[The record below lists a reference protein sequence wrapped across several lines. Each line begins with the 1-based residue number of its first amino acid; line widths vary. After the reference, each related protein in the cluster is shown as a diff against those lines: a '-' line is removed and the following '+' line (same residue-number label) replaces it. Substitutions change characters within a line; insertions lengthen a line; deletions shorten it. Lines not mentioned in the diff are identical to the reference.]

1 MANRT
6 NLSMTPGRIR
16 KVAPGISNSQ
26 TLFAD
31 DTDDLEVDENEFDE
45 NFPIRRDVSFFSQP
59 QRHTTVQR
67 PNSNRN
73 TGSYYTPQT
82 KRKRPEDNI
91 GSSDSL
97 LEQIN
102 TLQVMLKEINRKID
116 IVNQRDDGFEKK
128 MDNIDKRINGLIRQ
142 NPMPNELPNELP
154 SIEFDRRNLLSGPIG
169 PTPAFLM
176 KRLIN
181 ELFTKEEIMNSEHE
195 QINERTKKIKDAV
208 QACFFQDDPDK
219 TDGFWEYE
227 GKIVRGNQR
236 RGLKHRKKLS
246 SSTTAESSTATVHD
260 NNREPSMASTL
271 IIFVKNI

>member
-154 SIEFDRRNLLSGPIG
+154 SI
-169 PTPAFLM
+169 A
-176 KRLIN
+176 K
-181 ELFTKEEIMNSEHE
+181 
-195 QINERTKKIKDAV
+195 
-208 QACFFQDDPDK
+208 
-219 TDGFWEYE
+219 
-227 GKIVRGNQR
+227 
-236 RGLKHRKKLS
+236 
-246 SSTTAESSTATVHD
+246 
-260 NNREPSMASTL
+260 
-271 IIFVKNI
+271 

>member
-154 SIEFDRRNLLSGPIG
+154 SIASFPSLFSCKSPIG

-271 IIFVKNI
+271 IVE

>member
-142 NPMPNELPNELP
+142 VNKNPMPNELPNELP
-154 SIEFDRRNLLSGPIG
+154 SIASFPSLFSCPIG

-271 IIFVKNI
+271 IVE

>member
-142 NPMPNELPNELP
+142 
-154 SIEFDRRNLLSGPIG
+154 EFDRRNLLSGPIG

-271 IIFVKNI
+271 IVE